1 MKKTALGSVVAAA
14 TFIAAMLTTAL
25 FETCVVETA
34 GATR

>member
-1 MKKTALGSVVAAA
+1 MKKTALGSVVSAA
-14 TFIAAMLTTAL
+14 TLIVEMLTTAL